1 MYISFINDF
10 AREAIATGV
19 VLILLVLLRLITTKL
34 VRRYARLSQTVE
46 RRTNLV
52 IKYLHLLINIL
63 LLVALVIIWGVD
75 AKDIIIAVSSLATI
89 VGVAMVAQWSIL
101 SNITSGI
108 ILFFS
113 YPFKI
118 GDTIHIHDKDFPV
131 IAEIEDI
138 GAFYISMINKEGEL
152 VIYPNNLLLQ
162 KGISIISLESKSD
175 SEFTD

>member
-1 MYISFINDF
+1 MDFSFINDF
-10 AREAIATGV
+10 AREAIGTGI
-19 VLILLVLLRLITTKL
+19 VLILLMVLRIITTKL

-52 IKYLHLLINIL
+52 IKYFHLLINIL
-63 LLVALVIIWGVD
+63 LIVALIIIWGVD
-75 AKDIIIAVSSLATI
+75 AKDIIIAVSSIATV

-138 GAFYISMINKEGEL
+138 SAFYISMINKEGEL

-162 KGISIISLESKSD
+162 KGVSIINTDYKSTD
-175 SEFTD
+175 FTD

>member
-1 MYISFINDF
+1 MDFSFINDF
-10 AREAIATGV
+10 AREAIGTGI
-19 VLILLVLLRLITTKL
+19 VLILLVVLRIITTKL

-52 IKYLHLLINIL
+52 IKYFHLLINIL
-63 LLVALVIIWGVD
+63 LIVALIIIWGVD
-75 AKDIIIAVSSLATI
+75 AKDIIIAVSSIATV

-138 GAFYISMINKEGEL
+138 SVFYISMINKEGEL

-162 KGISIISLESKSD
+162 KGVSIVNHDYKPTD
-175 SEFTD
+175 FTD

>member
-1 MYISFINDF
+1 MYISFFNDF
-10 AREAIATGV
+10 PREAIGTGI
-19 VLILLVLLRLITTKL
+19 VLILLVLLRVITTKL
-34 VRRYARLSQTVE
+34 VRRYARLSQTIE

-63 LLVALVIIWGVD
+63 LIVALIIIWGVD
-75 AKDIIIAVSSLATI
+75 AKDIIIAVSSIATV

-113 YPFKI
+113 FPFKI

-138 GAFYISMINKEGEL
+138 SAFYISMVNKDGER

-162 KGISIISLESKSD
+162 KGVSIINTDFEPTD
-175 SEFTD
+175 FTD